1 MLLIHG
7 RVKAGFEGVRDAF
20 TNFERRVDHITAG
33 LHTALA
39 ELVAVTASEV
49 RMQAFVRSA

>member
-1 MLLIHG
+1 VLLIHG